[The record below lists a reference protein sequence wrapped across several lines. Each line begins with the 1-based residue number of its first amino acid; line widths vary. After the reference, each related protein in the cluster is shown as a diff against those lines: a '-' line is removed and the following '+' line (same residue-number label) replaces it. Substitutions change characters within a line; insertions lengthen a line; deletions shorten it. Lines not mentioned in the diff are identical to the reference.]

1 MKFRSRAGKPVAE
14 TLKIQGRV
22 DLASKFSGEG
32 RTTVCGRGFTLVEMV
47 VVISMILILL
57 SIALPMYNQSII
69 RAKEAKLHQNLT
81 TLNKVIQEYSLD
93 KKKAPQALE
102 DLVPGYFKFIP
113 EDIPGRNDTWVT
125 EAEDSENAWDPSQT
139 GIAGVHSGS
148 NETSSDGSAYST
160 WTH

>member
-1 MKFRSRAGKPVAE
+1 MLRSKTGNTRAGNASAGR
-14 TLKIQGRV
+14 LKIQDRPV
-22 DLASKFSGEG
+22 LAS
-32 RTTVCGRGFTLVEMV
+32 RGFTLVELV

-93 KKKAPQALE
+93 KKKAPQSLE
-102 DLVPGYFKFIP
+102 DLVPGYLKFIP
-113 EDIPGRNDTWVT
+113 EDITGRSDTWVT

>member
-1 MKFRSRAGKPVAE
+1 MLRSKTGNTSADDGSAGR
-14 TLKIQGRV
+14 LKIQDRPVRG
-22 DLASKFSGEG
+22 
-32 RTTVCGRGFTLVEMV
+32 GRGFTLVELV

-81 TLNKVIQEYSLD
+81 TINKVIQEYSLD
-93 KKKAPQALE
+93 KKKAPQSLE
-102 DLVPGYFKFIP
+102 DLVPGYLKFIP
-113 EDIPGRNDTWVT
+113 EDITGRSDTWVT

>member
-1 MKFRSRAGKPVAE
+1 MLRSKTGDTRAGNGSAGR
-14 TLKIQGRV
+14 LKIQDRPVRG
-22 DLASKFSGEG
+22 S
-32 RTTVCGRGFTLVEMV
+32 RGFTLVEMV

-81 TLNKVIQEYSLD
+81 TINKVIQEYSLD
-93 KKKAPQALE
+93 KKKAPQSLE
-102 DLVPGYFKFIP
+102 DLVPGYLKFIP
-113 EDIPGRNDTWVT
+113 EDITGRSDTWVT